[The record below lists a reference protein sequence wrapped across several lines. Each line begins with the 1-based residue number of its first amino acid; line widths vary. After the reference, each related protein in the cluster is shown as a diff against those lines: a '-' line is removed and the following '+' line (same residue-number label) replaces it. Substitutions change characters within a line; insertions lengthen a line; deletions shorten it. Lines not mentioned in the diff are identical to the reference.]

1 MKVPRPVDQSQ
12 KAVYPRPES
21 YVFVARITVRKARLS
36 DLDLLVRHRRG
47 MWEAIAKIPKKDLV
61 AADRVY
67 RRWAR
72 TRMRSGRL
80 VGFIVEESGEPVASG
95 CVWLM
100 SVQPRPNWKGTTV
113 AYLLSMFTE
122 PSHRGKGHAKRIVRA
137 AIRWS
142 RSRGISVMLLHASR
156 FGKRIYEA
164 EGFAPTTEMRL
175 ALDRPRPVR
184 TRSRR
189 MGRRSQ

>member
-1 MKVPRPVDQSQ
+1 MWNAIAEIPDR
-12 KAVYPRPES
+12 
-21 YVFVARITVRKARLS
+21 
-36 DLDLLVRHRRG
+36 DLD
-47 MWEAIAKIPKKDLV
+47 
-61 AADRVY
+61 AADTVY

-80 VGFIVEESGEPVASG
+80 VGFVVEESGEPVASG

-122 PSHRGKGHAKRIVRA
+122 PGHRGKGHARRIVRA

-142 RSRGISVMLLHASR
+142 KSRGLSIMLLHASP
-156 FGKRIYEA
+156 FGKPIYEA

-175 ALDRPRPVR
+175 SLKRRQSAPR
-184 TRSRR
+184 TRRRRQTTSR
-189 MGRRSQ
+189 